1 MMHSL
6 YYADEVRD
14 FSEVERGDAVTVKPG
29 ELQLA
34 VQLIEQLASSE
45 LRPDQVRGRV
55 PRAGRSRSS
64 SRRSPARRSPSRPAH
79 APRAQIIDLMD
90 ALKASLAAKSAEPE
104 KAVASAGGGRRPAR
118 AKGAAAT
125 GTERA
130 RKSKVSQ
137 PPAHAAARARRDRP

>member
-14 FSEVERGDAVTVKPG
+14 FSEVERGDEVTVKPG

-34 VQLIEQLASSE
+34 VQLIEQLAANDFDPTKYKDE
-45 LRPDQVRGRV
+45 YREQGLALIEQKV
-55 PRAGRSRSS
+55 AGQEITVG
-64 SRRSPARRSPSRPAH
+64 PARA
-79 APRAQIIDLMD
+79 AKGQIIDLMD

-104 KAVASAGGGRRPAR
+104 KAVASAGGRRPAR
-118 AKGAAAT
+118 AKSAAAT

-130 RKSKVSQ
+130 RKSK
-137 PPAHAAARARRDRP
+137 